1 MDPSLPH
8 VDAAPPPAD
17 ESPAAMADSGPG
29 LAGDI
34 ALCLSGGGY
43 RAAAFHLGVLDLLDR
58 VALLPKVRTLST
70 ISGGTIVGAAWALS
84 CARREAFAAFYARA
98 WETLRSLNVVS
109 AAVARLAAEGSSSLI
124 RGAARVYAASP
135 LFGDAKLGEL
145 IDSEPGPD
153 ELIFSATEFHS
164 GRAYRFQTSRRSRV
178 KVGNL
183 APLEIPAAVARE
195 IRLADVVA
203 ASSCFPGAFEPLVFP
218 RDFAWSD
225 PAAIDAQLGERFPQ
239 VPLMDGGI
247 YDNQGVDGALTVY
260 DRTGM
265 FDRLGLLL
273 VSDTS
278 QRKEPLFGEPKA
290 SRLPRLKMTTLVRLG
305 WVGFWL
311 ALLSSV
317 AVLVPVA
324 TTLWRGPWTWM
335 TALRLLLTAVVPAVL
350 AGGTAFGLWW
360 VRRAFARQLAAVRA
374 DTGVDLP
381 PLLAGLR
388 LRDLGDLLG
397 RRIGS
402 VMAMVNHVSMKR
414 VRGLIQRSLLG
425 EDSRYQRRAKV
436 VLLYDLD
443 ARRTKPR
450 ERHPDLLPSLELQ
463 LLSRRAEAV
472 PTALWADEEQLRD
485 LVACGQATACLK
497 LLEHLRERRAAA
509 LATPGSVEAT
519 VEAALLPLWAAL
531 QKEPH
536 VLLARPSLVTLSS
549 SALVNR

>member
-1 MDPSLPH
+1 MMPATMLDQ
-8 VDAAPPPAD
+8 PPEGSD
-17 ESPAAMADSGPG
+17 DTGPG

-84 CARREAFAAFYARA
+84 CARRESFGAFYARA
-98 WETLRSLNVVS
+98 WETLRSLNVVKE
-109 AAVARLAAEGSSSLI
+109 AVARLAARGPHDPSASLI
-124 RGAARVYAASP
+124 RAAARVYAGSP
-135 LFGDAKLGEL
+135 LYGDAKLGEL
-145 IDSEPGPD
+145 IDSPHGPD

-164 GRAYRFQTSRRSRV
+164 GRAYRFQTSRRTRV

-195 IRLADVVA
+195 VRIADVVA

-225 PAAIDAQLGERFPQ
+225 AAAVREQLGGERFPP

-260 DRTGM
+260 ERAGM
-265 FDRLGLLL
+265 FDQLGLLL

-278 QRKEPLFGEPKA
+278 KRREPLFAEPKA
-290 SRLPRLKMTTLVRLG
+290 SGLPGMRMKTVARLAR
-305 WVGFWL
+305 VGFWL
-311 ALLSSV
+311 ALLSFV
-317 AVLVPVA
+317 AVLYPLVSAPWA
-324 TTLWRGPWTWM
+324 GAWTWK
-335 TALRLLLTAVVPAVL
+335 TLVLLLFTSVVPAVL
-350 AGGTAFGLWW
+350 AGGTTYLLWRL
-360 VRRAFARQLAAVRA
+360 RRAVARQMESIRA

-388 LRDLGDLLG
+388 LRDVGDLAS

-402 VMAMVNHVSMKR
+402 VLAMVNDVSMKR
-414 VRGLIQRSLLG
+414 VRRLIQQSLLG
-425 EDSRYQRRAKV
+425 EGSRYQRRARL
-436 VLLYDLD
+436 VLIYDVD
-443 ARRTKPR
+443 ARRSKPR

-472 PTALWADEEQLRD
+472 PTTLWADEEQLRD
-485 LVACGQATACLK
+485 FVACGQATACLK

-509 LATPGSVEAT
+509 LATPGSAEAT
-519 VEAALLPLWAAL
+519 LEAALLPLWATLQDNPYAL
-531 QKEPH
+531 LQ
-536 VLLARPSLVTLSS
+536 RS
-549 SALVNR
+549 R